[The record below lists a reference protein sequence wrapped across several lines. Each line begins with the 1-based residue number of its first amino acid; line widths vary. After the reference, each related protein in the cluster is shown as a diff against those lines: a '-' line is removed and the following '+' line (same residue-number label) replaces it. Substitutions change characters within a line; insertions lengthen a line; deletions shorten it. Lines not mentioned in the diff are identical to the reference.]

1 MKYSIYKTETG
12 LIHSQGSSS
21 HVSDLSDILLEEG
34 EGIIEG
40 HHDRATQKIV
50 DGFIAEYVA
59 DFFPLIRNKRN
70 ELLKESDW
78 TQAID
83 SPLPDIKK
91 AEWATYRQE
100 LRDLTTTYLDAVA
113 IEEIVF
119 PTKPL

>member
-1 MKYSIYKTETG
+1 MKYSIYITETG

-21 HVSDLSDILLEEG
+21 HISDLSDILLEDG

-50 DGFIAEYVA
+50 DGVVTEYVA
-59 DFFPLIRNKRN
+59 DFFPL
-70 ELLKESDW
+70 
-78 TQAID
+78 
-83 SPLPDIKK
+83 
-91 AEWATYRQE
+91 EWATYRQE
-100 LRDLTTTYLDAVA
+100 LRDLTTTYSNAVA